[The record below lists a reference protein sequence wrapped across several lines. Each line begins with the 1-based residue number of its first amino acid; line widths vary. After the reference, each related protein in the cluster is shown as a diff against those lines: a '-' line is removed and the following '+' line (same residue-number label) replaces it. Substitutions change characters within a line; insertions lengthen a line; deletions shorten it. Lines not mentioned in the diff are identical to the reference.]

1 MRALV
6 RWLLRPLDRDVLLA
20 DLDDEYASRGGGSRL
35 VSIGWYVAQGLH
47 AAWTRPVSHSH
58 LTTRG
63 AITMGMWQDVR
74 FSVRNLLKQRTFS
87 VVALLTLALG
97 IGANT
102 AVFSVIRHVLLTPMP
117 YRDADRVVD
126 IWSKWKGY
134 DKTWVS
140 DADAIDYGTRINA
153 FESAGAWSSGQVNL
167 TGDGDPIRIGNAE
180 VTPNLFDVLGATPE
194 IGRGFVAADA
204 VPDVPRV
211 TIISYDLWQLR
222 YGGAHDVLSR
232 TISVNGLPLEIIG
245 VMPAD
250 FQLPT
255 DYVVDA
261 EEPTRLWMPLKL
273 DPQQRGSHYLNAAAR
288 LRPGASIASANAEL
302 QAHAAA
308 LVKEAQYP
316 AEMGFGAFVLTVT
329 DEAVGS
335 VRPALLLVV
344 GAVAFLLLIACTN
357 VANLLLVRAD
367 ARAREIAVRTA
378 IGANRWRIVRQ
389 LMTEAAVLAAVAAG
403 VGLVMAKGAMLW
415 LVSSAGG
422 LVPRLRALPLDAT
435 VLAFSMLVTVVT
447 LVLFS
452 LVPAIR
458 TARVDLVEG
467 LRDGSQNMTAGGARQ
482 RLRSALVVAQMAL
495 AVIMLTGAGLM
506 LRSVW
511 KLQHIELGFRPDHVL
526 TVRLSLPEATYN
538 TPEKAVQFY
547 DELVRAVRA
556 LPRVERAGLLRVLPL
571 GQQIGDWG
579 LTVEGY
585 TPPKGVGTPGDWQVA
600 SSGGP
605 EALGE
610 QLVEGRW
617 LTDEDT
623 IGREDV
629 GLVNKAMAD
638 AYWGGRSAL
647 GGRFRMGS
655 DAHSPWITVVGVVGN
670 VRHNG
675 ITAPIKPKFYRP
687 VGQFHQSA
695 RRPQRNINL
704 VIRTTG
710 DPMALASAARAEV
723 RRLDP
728 TLPVSAVRTMQDVV
742 DKSIATPRLTGWL
755 LSLFASLALVLAAVG
770 IYGVLSYVVAQRRHE
785 IGIRLA
791 IGADR
796 RDVLAMIVKSGL
808 ALAIGGLVVGLTG
821 AAALSKVIASQLHDI
836 SPLDPVTFV
845 GVAGVLLAVAFGA
858 CLLPGLQATRVSP
871 VRALRAE

>member
-1 MRALV
+1 
-6 RWLLRPLDRDVLLA
+6 
-20 DLDDEYASRGGGSRL
+20 
-35 VSIGWYVAQGLH
+35 
-47 AAWTRPVSHSH
+47 
-58 LTTRG
+58 
-63 AITMGMWQDVR
+63 MGIWQDVR
-74 FSVRNLLKQRTFS
+74 FSLRNLWKQRTFS
-87 VVALLTLALG
+87 AVALLTLALG

-102 AVFSVIRHVLLTPMP
+102 AVFSVIRHVLLQPLP
-117 YRDADRVVD
+117 YRDAGRVVD
-126 IWSKWKGY
+126 VWSKWRGY

-140 DADAIDYGTRINA
+140 DADAIDYATRINA
-153 FESAGAWSSGQVNL
+153 FESAGAWTSGQVNL

-180 VTPNLFDVLGATPE
+180 VTPNLFDVLGATPQM
-194 IGRGFVAADA
+194 GRGFVAADA
-204 VPDVPRV
+204 DSEVPRV
-211 TIISYDLWQLR
+211 AVISHDLWQLR
-222 YGGAHDVLSR
+222 FGGARDVVAK
-232 TISVNGLPLEIIG
+232 TIQVNGRSLEIIG
-245 VMPAD
+245 VMPAG

-261 EEPTRLWMPLKL
+261 EEPTRLWMPYKL
-273 DPQQRGSHYLNAAAR
+273 DPKVRGSHGLNAAAR
-288 LRPGASIASANAEL
+288 LKPGASVASANAEL
-302 QAHAAA
+302 QTFAAT
-308 LVKEAQYP
+308 LVKEGQYP
-316 AEMGFGAFVLTVT
+316 AAMGFSAFALTVT

-335 VRPALLLVV
+335 VRPALWLVV

-389 LMTEAAVLAAVAAG
+389 LITEAAVLAVVAAG
-403 VGLVMAKGAMLW
+403 IGLAMAKGAMVW
-415 LVSSAGG
+415 LVASAGTS
-422 LVPRLRALPLDAT
+422 LPRLRELPLDGV
-435 VLAFSMLVTVVT
+435 VLAFSMIVTAVT

-526 TVRLSLPEATYN
+526 TLRLSLPEATYD

-547 DELVRAVRA
+547 DQLVRRVRT
-556 LPRVERAGLLRVLPL
+556 LPNVERAGLLRLLPL

-579 LTVEGY
+579 LMVEGY
-585 TPPKGVGTPGDWQVA
+585 TPPPGVGTPGDWQVA

-610 QLVEGRW
+610 QLVAGRW
-617 LTDEDT
+617 LSDEDT

-629 GLVNKAMAD
+629 SLINKSMAD
-638 AYWGGRSAL
+638 AYWAGRNAL
-647 GGRFRMGS
+647 GGRFRMGN
-655 DAHSPWITVVGVVGN
+655 DPRSPWITVVGVVAN

-675 ITAPIKPKFYRP
+675 VTAPIKPKFYRA

-695 RRPQRNINL
+695 RRPQRNMSLI
-704 VIRTTG
+704 IRTTG
-710 DPMALASAARAEV
+710 DPMALADAARAEI

-728 TLPVSAVRTMQDVV
+728 TLPVSSVRTMQDVV
-742 DKSIATPRLTGWL
+742 DHSIATPRLTGWL
-755 LSLFASLALVLAAVG
+755 LGLFASLALVLAAVG
-770 IYGVLSYVVAQRRHE
+770 IYGVLSYVVSQRRHE

-796 RDVLAMIVKSGL
+796 GQVLTMILKSGL
-808 ALAIGGLVVGLTG
+808 ALAVVGLAIGLT
-821 AAALSKVIASQLHDI
+821 AAAAMSRLIASQLHDV
-836 SPLDPVTFV
+836 SPLDPVTFTA
-845 GVAGVLLAVAFGA
+845 VAGVLLIVAIGA
-858 CLLPGLQATRVSP
+858 CFVPALQATRVSP